1 MFIDMD
7 FVRSLEYGMPPTS
20 GMGIG
25 MDRLVMLMTGQ
36 QAIQEVLFFPQMKPE
51 KVAKKDGPEKFIELG
66 IPEAWVEVIQKAGV
80 VMVADLKELN
90 PNKFHQD
97 ICGINKKNKLGL
109 TNPSK
114 EEVAAWIEQ
123 VSR

>member
-1 MFIDMD
+1 
-7 FVRSLEYGMPPTS
+7 
-20 GMGIG
+20 
-25 MDRLVMLMTGQ
+25 
-36 QAIQEVLFFPQMKPE
+36 
-51 KVAKKDGPEKFIELG
+51 
-66 IPEAWVEVIQKAGV
+66 VIQKAGV

>member
-1 MFIDMD
+1 MSSYILSLDQGTTSS
-7 FVRSLEYGMPPTS
+7 RS
-20 GMGIG
+20 
-25 MDRLVMLMTGQ
+25 
-36 QAIQEVLFFPQMKPE
+36 VLFDKNGAVVAFSQREFTQLFPEPGQVEHDPE
-51 KVAKKDGPEKFIELG
+51 EIWESQLAT
-66 IPEAWVEVIQKAGV
+66 AREVIQKAGV